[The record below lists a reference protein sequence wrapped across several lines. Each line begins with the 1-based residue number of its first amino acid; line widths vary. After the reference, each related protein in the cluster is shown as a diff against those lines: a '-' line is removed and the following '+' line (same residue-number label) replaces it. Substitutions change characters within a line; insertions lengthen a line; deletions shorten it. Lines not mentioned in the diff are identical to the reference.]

1 MRKNTAAVN
10 YGIGSLF
17 GNTFNM
23 YLYGSGLLTML
34 NFLKGLVVTQSIEG
48 AIEVAITYFI
58 SKLTPFP
65 LNEFLTAAGF
75 TDVAANITVALFLGV
90 IVASYNYRTAI

>member
-1 MRKNTAAVN
+1 MRKKTAAVN

-17 GNTFNM
+17 GNTFNV
-23 YLYGSGLLTML
+23 YLYGSGLLTSL
-34 NFLKGLVVTQSIEG
+34 NFLEGLVGTRSIEG
-48 AIEVAITYFI
+48 AFELAITYFI

-65 LNEFLTAAGF
+65 LNECLTGAGF

-90 IVASYNYRTAI
+90 LVASFKYRTAI